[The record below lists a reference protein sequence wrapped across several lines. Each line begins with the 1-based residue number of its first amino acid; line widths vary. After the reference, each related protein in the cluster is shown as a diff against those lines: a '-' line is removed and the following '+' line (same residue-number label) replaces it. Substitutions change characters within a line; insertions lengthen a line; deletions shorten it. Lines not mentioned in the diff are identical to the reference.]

1 MLILFLTLSLLKSIY
16 SLLKN
21 TEIEKFF
28 QLHSYGEKI
37 KLRINARLCC
47 MKWCSLS
54 FWNRKE
60 VILLNFLE
68 PEQIIISNCYIA
80 VLAKLKAQTSRVR
93 PEKKIIFL
101 VQHGDASP
109 FTSLKTMEHI
119 LAGLSYHI
127 HCTVQIWPLLI
138 STCSGNNTIIACCC
152 EMLGH
157 LCWCRFLQLQH
168 AGKNHHW
175 QSCTSDDVDYA
186 EK

>member
-1 MLILFLTLSLLKSIY
+1 MQGFAAWSDVHCLFGIGK
-16 SLLKN
+16 
-21 TEIEKFF
+21 E
-28 QLHSYGEKI
+28 
-37 KLRINARLCC
+37 
-47 MKWCSLS
+47 WS
-54 FWNRKE
+54 FWIFWN
-60 VILLNFLE
+60 LNKSSSLT
-68 PEQIIISNCYIA
+68 A
-80 VLAKLKAQTSRVR
+80 TLLAKLKAQTSRVR

-109 FTSLKTMEHI
+109 FTSLKAMEHI